1 MILYH
6 GTNLDIA
13 SINLNMCRP
22 YKDFGKG
29 FYLTLLEEQARKM
42 AYRVSKVYGGRPV
55 INIYEV
61 DDNLLSNKE
70 LSIKNFG
77 TEITEEWAAFVM
89 NNRNRNF
96 TDFENALCNFD
107 FKYDIVMGPIANDD
121 LAMLFREYSKH
132 AINLDV
138 LLKELSYKEATNQV
152 SFHTERAIEL
162 LRKIGVLHG

>member
-107 FKYDIVMGPIANDD
+107 
-121 LAMLFREYSKH
+121 L
-132 AINLDV
+132 
-138 LLKELSYKEATNQV
+138 
-152 SFHTERAIEL
+152 
-162 LRKIGVLHG
+162 

>member
-77 TEITEEWAAFVM
+77 TEITEEWADKYFELFADKKYLSNTVTTIKNVRNIDFSYL
-89 NNRNRNF
+89 NNELGKRGFQISNGYGILKDKTFRIAHMADCTIESLN
-96 TDFENALCNFD
+96 DLLENIN
-107 FKYDIVMGPIANDD
+107 DI
-121 LAMLFREYSKH
+121 
-132 AINLDV
+132 
-138 LLKELSYKEATNQV
+138 LKLN
-152 SFHTERAIEL
+152 
-162 LRKIGVLHG
+162 

>member
-70 LSIKNFG
+70 L
-77 TEITEEWAAFVM
+77 
-89 NNRNRNF
+89 
-96 TDFENALCNFD
+96 
-107 FKYDIVMGPIANDD
+107 
-121 LAMLFREYSKH
+121 
-132 AINLDV
+132 
-138 LLKELSYKEATNQV
+138 
-152 SFHTERAIEL
+152 
-162 LRKIGVLHG
+162 

>member
-6 GTNLDIA
+6 GTNLDIV

-29 FYLTLLEEQARKM
+29 FYLTLLEEQARKI

-77 TEITEEWAAFVM
+77 TEIT
-89 NNRNRNF
+89 
-96 TDFENALCNFD
+96 
-107 FKYDIVMGPIANDD
+107 
-121 LAMLFREYSKH
+121 
-132 AINLDV
+132 
-138 LLKELSYKEATNQV
+138 
-152 SFHTERAIEL
+152 
-162 LRKIGVLHG
+162 

>member
-42 AYRVSKVYGGRPV
+42 AYRVSK
-55 INIYEV
+55 V

-152 SFHTERAIEL
+152 SFHTERAIGL
-162 LRKIGVLHG
+162 LRKIGVIHG

>member
-6 GTNLDIA
+6 GTNLDIV

-77 TEITEEWAAFVM
+77 TEIT
-89 NNRNRNF
+89 
-96 TDFENALCNFD
+96 
-107 FKYDIVMGPIANDD
+107 
-121 LAMLFREYSKH
+121 
-132 AINLDV
+132 
-138 LLKELSYKEATNQV
+138 
-152 SFHTERAIEL
+152 
-162 LRKIGVLHG
+162 

>member
-1 MILYH
+1 M
-6 GTNLDIA
+6 DIR
-13 SINLNMCRP
+13 SFELNFETDAFIYDRKLTSELEKRFL
-22 YKDFGKG
+22 KDI
-29 FYLTLLEEQARKM
+29 E
-42 AYRVSKVYGGRPV
+42 SC
-55 INIYEV
+55 
-61 DDNLLSNKE
+61 
-70 LSIKNFG
+70 

-162 LRKIGVLHG
+162 LRKIGVIHG